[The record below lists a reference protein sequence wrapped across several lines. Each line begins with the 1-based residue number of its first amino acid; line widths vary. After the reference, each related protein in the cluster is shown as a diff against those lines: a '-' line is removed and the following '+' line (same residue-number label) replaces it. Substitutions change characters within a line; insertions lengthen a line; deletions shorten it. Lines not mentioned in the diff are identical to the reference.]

1 MNPPVPRA
9 WFDSWTEIV
18 PVAETVPRAHTHS
31 RVDGA
36 SVYRRSRRDAAA
48 RSGRLRDR
56 AAHADDEAAC
66 VPLDRIRYELAFSP
80 KKLLIAR

>member
-1 MNPPVPRA
+1 MSATEATAMNPPVPRA

-36 SVYRRSRRDAAA
+36 SVY
-48 RSGRLRDR
+48 
-56 AAHADDEAAC
+56 
-66 VPLDRIRYELAFSP
+66 
-80 KKLLIAR
+80 